1 MEIDKNILLKLYID
15 FDKIMVVSGYD
26 FIINQYILKKY
37 SLKNQNYVWND
48 YIVLTDSIEKKLI
61 TADEAINNINEK
73 IKKTE
78 EIISLYEKFESN
90 CKMYEA
96 KNTVRRLVDTKK
108 YILVLQNTYTKFNGK
123 DKQMYEREL
132 KKALKGERRILKVL
146 YGKLSEKDY
155 HIFLDYIE
163 KYPNFNIF
171 DFKNKIKRYKNLLA
185 QLEEIS
191 KIKI

>member
-1 MEIDKNILLKLYID
+1 MEINKTILFKLYID
-15 FDKIMVVSGYD
+15 YDKIMVVSGYD
-26 FIINQYILKKY
+26 FISNKYILKKY
-37 SLKNQNYVWND
+37 SSKNQNYIWND
-48 YIVLTDSIEKKLI
+48 YVELTDSIMKKLI
-61 TADEAINNINEK
+61 SSDEAIDNINEK
-73 IKKTE
+73 IKKIE
-78 EIISLYEKFESN
+78 EIISLYEKFDSN

-96 KNTVRRLVDTKK
+96 KNTIRRYVETKK
-108 YILVLQNTYTKFNGK
+108 YITVLQNTYTKFNGK

-132 KKALKGERRILKVL
+132 KKAFKGERRILKVL

-155 HIFLDYIE
+155 NNFLDYIE

>member
-1 MEIDKNILLKLYID
+1 MEINKNILLKLYID

-37 SLKNQNYVWND
+37 SLKNKNYVWND

-163 KYPNFNIF
+163 KYPDFNIF

>member
-1 MEIDKNILLKLYID
+1 MEINKNILLKLYID

-163 KYPNFNIF
+163 KYPDFNIF

>member
-1 MEIDKNILLKLYID
+1 MEINKTILFKLYID
-15 FDKIMVVSGYD
+15 YDKIMVVSGYD
-26 FIINQYILKKY
+26 FISNKYILKKY
-37 SLKNQNYVWND
+37 SSKNQNYIWND
-48 YIVLTDSIEKKLI
+48 YVELTDSIMKKLI
-61 TADEAINNINEK
+61 SSDEAIDNINEK
-73 IKKTE
+73 IKKIE
-78 EIISLYEKFESN
+78 EIISLYEKFDSN

-163 KYPNFNIF
+163 KYPDFNIF